1 MNKGQATKVQRRL
14 LAVRKA
20 LSKADE
26 AISELDKEDRE
37 AFSDPMAHL
46 WHGLHGKAL
55 RVIYDQY
62 PELQPDTEDVDGIDT
77 YLRWEEA
84 TLPPSIS
91 EADLD
96 AIILSKLKPRSL
108 KVTKVISD
116 VWHSLNERGL
126 SIDLQIIAARI
137 RWLADTDRIES
148 VGDVRQWRYSEI
160 ALTS

>member
-1 MNKGQATKVQRRL
+1 MNKGQASKVHRRL

-20 LSKADE
+20 LNKVEE

-46 WHGLHGKAL
+46 WYGLHGKAL
-55 RVIYDQY
+55 QVIYARH
-62 PELQPDTEDVDGIDT
+62 PELQPIPQDFDEIDT
-77 YLRWEEA
+77 NLRWEDA
-84 TLPPSIS
+84 MLPPSIS

-108 KVTKVISD
+108 KVAKVISD
-116 VWHSLNERGL
+116 VWNSFDEQKL

-137 RWLADTDRIES
+137 QQLAETHQIES
-148 VGDVRQWRYSEI
+148 FGDLRQWGHSEI
-160 ALTS
+160 ALKS